1 MKNDL
6 VDEKYESLGVIF
18 VLSSP
23 LEMREK
29 GSSSTLEF
37 STLMIDGN
45 NFIHNRFLN
54 LEEVQSSFVRTMP
67 DP

>member
-6 VDEKYESLGVIF
+6 VDEKYESLESF
-18 VLSSP
+18 LSCH
-23 LEMREK
+23 LHRKKGEK
-29 GSSSTLEF
+29 GSSSTLEEF

-54 LEEVQSSFVRTMP
+54 LEEVQSSFVRTLNP
-67 DP
+67 